1 MKKNITLKDIA
12 KALNISV
19 STVSRALSD
28 NYQIGAAT
36 KQMVLDYAKA
46 HNFVLNRMAKS
57 LKEGKS
63 RTIGVVI
70 CSLDNSYVAQMLD
83 GIDSFCTDQGYQIII
98 MQSKE
103 LQKQETACIDLLYAS
118 GVEGLLISPAYENT
132 DFSHLIDLQQ
142 SGLPI
147 VLFDRLSEHI
157 KTTKVASNNFQGA
170 YDATMHLIN
179 NGYRK
184 IAHINTN
191 TALSITT
198 ERFNGYVKALQ
209 DSGIPFREDY
219 VHYYD
224 FAKENLEDIM
234 KGLMNLP
241 DQPDA
246 LFTATDQITMKCQ
259 SILSRLDYAIPADL
273 ALIGFSNTD
282 MADVFYPPLTTI
294 NQPAFE
300 IGKLAAQK
308 LIEMIEQPDD
318 TAGFETFLLD
328 TEIQARASTRKL

>member
-1 MKKNITLKDIA
+1 MKKNITLKDIG

-36 KQMVLDYAKA
+36 KKRVLDYAEK

-83 GIDSFCTDQGYQIII
+83 GIDRFCTDKGYQIII

-103 LQKQETACIDLLYAS
+103 LQQQENACINLLYAS
-118 GVEGLLISPAYENT
+118 GIEGLLISPAYQNT
-132 DFSHLIDLQQ
+132 DLAYLIDLQQ
-142 SGLPI
+142 AGLPI
-147 VLFDRLSEHI
+147 VLFDRLSDHI
-157 KTTKVASNNFQGA
+157 QTTKVASNNFQGA

-191 TALSITT
+191 TKLSITT
-198 ERFNGYVKALQ
+198 DRLKGYLQALQ
-209 DSGIPFREDY
+209 DNDIPYRENY
-219 VHYYD
+219 ICFYD
-224 FAKENLEDIM
+224 FAIENLEEMVMD
-234 KGLMNLP
+234 LMNLP
-241 DQPDA
+241 DKPDA
-246 LFTATDQITMKCQ
+246 LFTATDQITLKCQ
-259 SILSRLDYAIPADL
+259 SILAKLNYAIPAQL
-273 ALIGFSNTD
+273 AFMGFSNTD
-282 MADVFYPPLTTI
+282 MADIFNPPLTTI
-294 NQPAFE
+294 NQPAFK
-300 IGKLAAQK
+300 IGTLAARK
-308 LIEMIEQPDD
+308 LIEIIEQPNENS
-318 TAGFETFLLD
+318 AYETFLLD
-328 TEIQARASTRKL
+328 TEIQQRASTKAI